1 MRDLINLIDFLSE
14 DITLAASEFKKKPS
28 RYETFIKKIAD
39 RRKFTTV
46 DNQEVMIDPSE
57 AERYQQLWDPD
68 IEEFTDSKAAQYI
81 KLAQGETYNGKNV
94 MRLSQL
100 LKTTEFGGHSVGL
113 DEPQAQGGKASYALT
128 PKAIGITDRDIPATD
143 FYETIVSN
151 PVLNSTDYGKIVIQ
165 LAEYIV
171 SGESV
176 SISPETAKNDKLRA
190 AIQDNA
196 GEYLGVLAL
205 LYGRSRFP
213 KRAAFQ
219 EWLGASTDELVV
231 KFPSAS
237 NFALADSFGMISN
250 PNTNHNINISSKGK
264 DGGAAPAISGL
275 KIPPHIEDDPKLK
288 NGVEL
293 VKICKEKG
301 TLDQAFDAIDLI
313 YKANPK
319 AIDKVWHQF
328 LPFSQNQELK
338 QQLVASLRGQK
349 IPFGSEWNS
358 ILGSVASEKATP
370 GGKIIYAIKREV
382 ADAVNN
388 KDALPEFRSMV
399 LEILEMNFVQQYT
412 DYQKKNKYEFTFETQ
427 WPAKL
432 DGKVSLENKSSAK
445 EPTTGGFSFKL
456 GRTDDSVSYEPGEPR
471 VDDIDSVEDEEEF
484 TKTAKDITTK
494 SVLSKKEK
502 TPEPSVGRE
511 KRKKS

>member
-14 DITLAASEFKKKPS
+14 GITLAASEFKKRPK
-28 RYETFIKKIAD
+28 RYDTFIKKIAD

-100 LKTTEFGGHSVGL
+100 LKTTEFDGASVGL

-293 VKICKEKG
+293 VKLCKERG

-319 AIDKVWHQF
+319 SIDKVWHQF

-338 QQLVASLRGQK
+338 KQLVASLRGQK

-358 ILGSVASEKATP
+358 ILGSVASETATP

-494 SVLSKKEK
+494 SIGRSKDKPQK
-502 TPEPSVGRE
+502 TDVGRT
-511 KRKKS
+511 KR

>member
-1 MRDLINLIDFLSE
+1 MRDLINIIEHLSE
-14 DITLAASEFKKKPS
+14 GITLAASEFKNRAS
-28 RYETFIKKIAD
+28 RYDTFIKKIAAQ
-39 RRKFTTV
+39 RKFTTV

-68 IEEFTDSKAAQYI
+68 LESFTDSKAAQFI
-81 KLAQGETYNGKNV
+81 KLAPGESYNGKDAIP
-94 MRLSQL
+94 LSKL
-100 LKTTEFGGHSVGL
+100 LKTTEFGGASVGL
-113 DEPQAQGGKASYALT
+113 DQPEAQGGKASYALT
-128 PKAIGITDRDIPATD
+128 PKAIGITDKDIPAVD
-143 FYETIVSN
+143 FYETIVGN
-151 PVLNSTDYGKIVIQ
+151 PVLNSTEYGKIVIQ
-165 LAEYIV
+165 LAEFIV

-176 SISPETAKNDKLRA
+176 TISPEVAKNDKLRA

-205 LYGRSRFP
+205 LYNRSRFP
-213 KRAAFQ
+213 KKADFQ

-250 PNTNHNINISSKGK
+250 PNTNHTVNISSKGK

-275 KIPPHIEDDPKLK
+275 KIPPHIEKDPKLK

-293 VKICKEKG
+293 VKLCKEKG
-301 TLDQAFDAIDLI
+301 TLDQAFEAIDLI

-319 AIDKVWHQF
+319 SIDKVWHQF
-328 LPFSQNQELK
+328 LPFSKNSELK
-338 QQLVASLRGQK
+338 QQLVASLKGQK
-349 IPFGSEWNS
+349 IPFGKEWAP
-358 ILGSVASEKATP
+358 ILNSVASQTATP

-388 KDALPEFRSMV
+388 KDALPEFKDMV

-412 DYQKKNKYEFTFETQ
+412 DYQKKNRYEFTFETQ

-456 GRTDDSVSYEPGEPR
+456 GRTDDSVSAEPGEPE
-471 VDDIDSVEDEEEF
+471 VDGIDSEEDF
-484 TKTAKDITTK
+484 AQAALDITTK
-494 SVLSKKEK
+494 SVDRKKDKPK
-502 TPEPSVGRE
+502 TSNVGRA
-511 KRKKS
+511 KR

>member
-1 MRDLINLIDFLSE
+1 MRDLINILEFLSE
-14 DITLAASEFKKKPS
+14 GITLAASEFKNRPN
-28 RYETFIKKIAD
+28 RYDAFIKKIIAK
-39 RRKFTTV
+39 RKFTTV

-57 AERYQQLWDPD
+57 AQRYEQLWDPD
-68 IEEFTDSKAAQYI
+68 IEQFTDSKAAQFI
-81 KLAQGETYNGKNV
+81 KLAPGESYAGKNV
-94 MRLSQL
+94 MPLSKL
-100 LKTTEFGGHSVGL
+100 LKTTEFGGASVGL
-113 DEPQAQGGKASYALT
+113 DQPQAQGGKASYALT
-128 PKAIGITDRDIPATD
+128 PKAIGITDRDIPASD
-143 FYETIVSN
+143 FYDTIVNN
-151 PVLNSTDYGKIVIQ
+151 PVLNSTDYGKEVIQ
-165 LAEYIV
+165 LANFIV

-205 LYGRSRFP
+205 IYGRSRFP
-213 KRAAFQ
+213 SRASFQ
-219 EWLGASTDELVV
+219 EWLGGSTDELVV

-237 NFALADSFGMISN
+237 NFALADSFGIISN
-250 PNTNHNINISSKGK
+250 PNTNHSVNISSKGK

-275 KIPPHIEDDPKLK
+275 KIPPHIEKDPKLK

-301 TLDQAFDAIDLI
+301 TLEQAFDAIDLI

-319 AIDKVWHQF
+319 SIDKVWHQF
-328 LPFSQNQELK
+328 LPFSKNTEIK
-338 QQLVASLRGQK
+338 QQLVASLKGQK
-349 IPFGSEWNS
+349 IPFGSEWAP
-358 ILGSVASEKATP
+358 ILNSVASQTATP

-388 KDALPEFRSMV
+388 KEALPEFKAMV

-412 DYQKKNKYEFTFETQ
+412 DYQKRHKYEFTFETQ

-471 VDDIDSVEDEEEF
+471 VDDLGSEEEF
-484 TKTAKDITTK
+484 TQTATDITTQK
-494 SVLSKKEK
+494 RLKPKEK
-502 TPEPSVGRE
+502 EI
-511 KRKKS
+511 RKKR

>member
-14 DITLAASEFKKKPS
+14 GITLAASEFKNRPS
-28 RYETFIKKIAD
+28 RYDTFIKKIASQK
-39 RRKFTTV
+39 KFTTV

-68 IEEFTDSKAAQYI
+68 IQNFTDSKAAQFI
-81 KLAQGETYNGKNV
+81 KLAQGETYNGKDV
-94 MRLSQL
+94 MPISKL
-100 LKTTEFGGHSVGL
+100 LKTTEFGGASVGL

-143 FYETIVSN
+143 FYETIVNN

-275 KIPPHIEDDPKLK
+275 KIPPHIEQDPKLK

-293 VKICKEKG
+293 VKLCKERG
-301 TLDQAFDAIDLI
+301 TLDQAFDAMDLI

-338 QQLVASLRGQK
+338 QRLIASLKGQK
-349 IPFGSEWNS
+349 IPFGNEWNS
-358 ILGSVASEKATP
+358 ILGSVASETATP

-382 ADAVNN
+382 ADAINN
-388 KDALPEFRSMV
+388 KEALPEFRDMV

>member
-1 MRDLINLIDFLSE
+1 MRDLINILEFLSE
-14 DITLAASEFKKKPS
+14 GITLAASEFKNRPN
-28 RYETFIKKIAD
+28 RYDAFIKKIIAK
-39 RRKFTTV
+39 RKFTTV

-57 AERYQQLWDPD
+57 AQRYEQLWDPD
-68 IEEFTDSKAAQYI
+68 IEQFTDSKAAQFI
-81 KLAQGETYNGKNV
+81 KLAPGESYAGKNV
-94 MRLSQL
+94 IPLSKL
-100 LKTTEFGGHSVGL
+100 LKTTEFGGASVGL
-113 DEPQAQGGKASYALT
+113 DQPQAQGGKASYALT
-128 PKAIGITDRDIPATD
+128 PKAIGITDRDIPASD
-143 FYETIVSN
+143 FYDTIVNN
-151 PVLNSTDYGKIVIQ
+151 PVLNSTDYGKEVIQ
-165 LAEYIV
+165 LANFIV

-205 LYGRSRFP
+205 IYGRSRFP
-213 KRAAFQ
+213 SRASFQ
-219 EWLGASTDELVV
+219 EWLGGSTDELVV

-237 NFALADSFGMISN
+237 NFALADSFGIISN
-250 PNTNHNINISSKGK
+250 PNTNHSVNISSKGK

-275 KIPPHIEDDPKLK
+275 KIPPHIEKDPKLK

-301 TLDQAFDAIDLI
+301 TLEQAFEAIDLL

-319 AIDKVWHQF
+319 SIDKVWHQF
-328 LPFSQNQELK
+328 LPFSKNTEIK
-338 QQLVASLRGQK
+338 QQLVASLKGQK
-349 IPFGSEWNS
+349 IPFGKEWAP
-358 ILGSVASEKATP
+358 ILNSVASQTATP

-388 KDALPEFRSMV
+388 KEALPEFKAMV

-412 DYQKKNKYEFTFETQ
+412 DYQKRHKYEFTFETQ

-471 VDDIDSVEDEEEF
+471 VDDLGSEEEF
-484 TKTAKDITTK
+484 TQTATDITTQK
-494 SVLSKKEK
+494 RFKPKEK
-502 TPEPSVGRE
+502 EI
-511 KRKKS
+511 RKKR

>member
-1 MRDLINLIDFLSE
+1 MRDLINILEFLSE
-14 DITLAASEFKKKPS
+14 GVTLAASEFKNRPN
-28 RYETFIKKIAD
+28 RYDAFIKKIIAK
-39 RRKFTTV
+39 RKFTTV

-57 AERYQQLWDPD
+57 AQRYEQLWDPD
-68 IEEFTDSKAAQYI
+68 IEQFTDSKAAQFI
-81 KLAQGETYNGKNV
+81 KLAPGESYAGKNV
-94 MRLSQL
+94 IPLSKL
-100 LKTTEFGGHSVGL
+100 LKTTEFGGASVGL
-113 DEPQAQGGKASYALT
+113 DQPQAQGGKASYALT
-128 PKAIGITDRDIPATD
+128 PKAIGITDIDIPASD
-143 FYETIVSN
+143 FYETIVNN
-151 PVLNSTDYGKIVIQ
+151 PVLNSTEYGKIVIE
-165 LAEYIV
+165 LANYII

-213 KRAAFQ
+213 KRASFE
-219 EWLGASTDELVV
+219 EWLGGALDELVV

-250 PNTNHNINISSKGK
+250 PNTNHNVNISSKGK

-275 KIPPHIEDDPKLK
+275 KIPEHIEKDPKLA
-288 NGVEL
+288 NGVAL
-293 VKICKEKG
+293 VKLCKEKG

-319 AIDKVWHQF
+319 SIDKVWHQF
-328 LPFSQNQELK
+328 LPFSKNTKLK
-338 QQLVASLRGQK
+338 QQIVASLKGQK
-349 IPFGSEWNS
+349 ILFGKEWDS
-358 ILGSVASEKATP
+358 ILDSVASQTATL

-388 KDALPEFRSMV
+388 KDALPEFKDMV

-412 DYQKKNKYEFTFETQ
+412 DYQKRHKYEFTFETQ

-456 GRTDDSVSYEPGEPR
+456 GRTDDSVSAEPGEPS
-471 VDDIDSVEDEEEF
+471 VDGIDSEVDF
-484 TKTAKDITTK
+484 TKAAKKITGK
-494 SVLSKKEK
+494 PVLQTKKEK
-502 TPEPSVGRE
+502 VQEPNVGRE
-511 KRKKS
+511 RRK